1 MRPTVLSGYSD
12 YRTFEVCCKRR
23 GILQLDNQGELLQ
36 LFQSFL
42 LVSALEVI
50 KPKQLCYMYLQA
62 GFYLSFSLLKLSW
75 NITRKQWQFS
85 TTSCPPLSNFGV
97 SWGFFV
103 LNFLPLRCLQL
114 LSKYIKIMI
123 MVITGDV
130 KIVFRLDPDV
140 WLQSFPFSSLHC
152 QHSVHVNVIEYDW
165 HYWQTVTVNKKNNQP
180 L

>member
-12 YRTFEVCCKRR
+12 YRTFEVCRKRR

-42 LVSALEVI
+42 LEFALEVI
-50 KPKQLCYMYLQA
+50 KQKQLWYLQA

-97 SWGFFV
+97 GWGIFV
-103 LNFLPLRCLQL
+103 LNFLSLRCLQL
-114 LSKYIKIMI
+114 FSKYIKIMI
-123 MVITGDV
+123 MDILLVMWKLSLGLI
-130 KIVFRLDPDV
+130 L
-140 WLQSFPFSSLHC
+140 LSSCSHFLFLGLHC
-152 QHSVHVNVIEYDW
+152 QHFVDVIE
-165 HYWQTVTVNKKNNQP
+165 
-180 L
+180 